1 MPQSSG
7 TVSAAAGRGKV
18 LVAVDF
24 GTTFTS
30 VAYAHTAE
38 AAGPHLLM
46 SWGEGGDNT
55 EGQVPTVLR
64 YDNGEMSGPYV
75 WGYRAQ
81 RWAQQSER
89 IHEWFKLG
97 LCDDFEERRAR
108 ESELAKLYDSK
119 TAKPPVKGED
129 CEKLV
134 RDYLVG
140 IKQAVDKKLGADE
153 QVAAMERLYI
163 ITVPALW
170 DYSEQ
175 EKTRTCAERADMGK
189 GSEITLIPESEAAG
203 IWAIKN
209 MPSIEEGDAF
219 VVCDAGGGT
228 VDLTSFRVK
237 SLSKNRRQCE
247 LVGAGAGSGGLC
259 GSIFLNRIFEKY
271 LEEKLQDYPSWDPD
285 FMIDALGAFETR
297 IKPNF
302 SGRNRDAHFIRIQG
316 LKPSP
321 RHGIKKNFLELTD
334 DELRVN
340 VFDIVINKI
349 RVLVRDQIKHTEG
362 SVKEVVLAGG
372 FGRNPYLKRRLQN
385 LDCVV
390 RQGIKVSEFEDSA
403 TAIVKGAVTASLYG
417 LERATVAFDGAFNFM
432 STRRVGVVSRKAGRH
447 YGTWGYDDYK
457 DGDPIEKKYGA
468 LDDGLAV
475 SRKANMMRR
484 ERRDDGVKVARMH
497 WFAKMNDD
505 IPNGEP
511 QYYPYEKIA
520 KVIPGKKAHEVCLI
534 DIPIFVCEKRNPPE
548 YRNDPNAWKI
558 TDFSLD
564 LQGLTIPTI
573 PHNGGRT
580 RFYKA
585 NFEIE
590 MILEATSLTFCGV
603 YGRNTPDER
612 RCPAKKVSFK

>member
-1 MPQSSG
+1 MLSFKGISMPKYSG
-7 TVSAAAGRGKV
+7 TASAAAGRGKV
-18 LVAVDF
+18 LVGVDF

-30 VAYAHTAE
+30 VAYAHTSE
-38 AAGPHLLM
+38 PVGPHLLT

-81 RWAQQSER
+81 RYAQQGER

-108 ESELAKLYDSK
+108 ESELIKLYDSK
-119 TAKPPVKGED
+119 TAKQPVKGED

-140 IKQAVDKKLGADE
+140 IKQAVDKKLGAVD
-153 QVAAMERLYI
+153 QVAALERQYI

-175 EKTRTCAERADMGK
+175 EKTRACAERADMGK
-189 GSEITLIPESEAAG
+189 GSEITLITESEAAG
-203 IWAIKN
+203 LWAIKN
-209 MPSIEEGDAF
+209 MPSIEEGNAF

-237 SLSKNRRQCE
+237 FLSKDRRQCE

-271 LEEKLQDYPSWDPD
+271 LEEKLRDYSSWDPD

-302 SGRNRDAHFIRIQG
+302 SGRNKEPHFIRIQG
-316 LKPSP
+316 LKSSQ

-334 DELRVN
+334 EELRVN
-340 VFDIVINKI
+340 VFDIVINTI
-349 RVLVRDQIKHTEG
+349 QVLVRDQINHTEG

-372 FGRNPYLKRRLQN
+372 FGRNPYLKRRLQI
-385 LDCVV
+385 LECVV

-417 LERATVAFDGAFNFM
+417 LGRATVAPDGAFNFM

-447 YGTWGYDDYK
+447 YGTWGYDDCK
-457 DGDPIEKKYGA
+457 DSDPIEKI
-468 LDDGLAV
+468 
-475 SRKANMMRR
+475 
-484 ERRDDGVKVARMH
+484 ETRDDGDKVARMH

-520 KVIPGKKAHEVCLI
+520 KVIPGKQAHEVCLI
-534 DIPIFVCEKRNPPE
+534 QIQIFVCEKRNPPE
-548 YRNDPNAWKI
+548 YKNDSNAWKI

-564 LQGLTIPTI
+564 LRGLTIPTI
-573 PHNGGRT
+573 SHNGGRL
-580 RFYKA
+580 YKA
-585 NFEIE
+585 IFEIE

-603 YGRNTPDER
+603 YGRNTPNER